1 MIDLRKRHLLTLL
14 DFTPEE
20 IAYLLDL
27 AKRLKTDKYLHREK
41 QMLVGKNI
49 VLLFEKDSTRTRCSF
64 EVAAHDQGAHVT
76 YLGPTVLR
84 SERRS
89 RSKIQRMSWDVC
101 MTVLSI
107 VDMPN
112 ALFSYWQN
120 FRVCQ
125 CGMA

>member
-76 YLGPTVLR
+76 YLGPTG
-84 SERRS
+84 SQIGKKE
-89 RSKIQRMSWDVC
+89 
-101 MTVLSI
+101 SI
-107 VDMPN
+107 
-112 ALFSYWQN
+112 
-120 FRVCQ
+120 
-125 CGMA
+125 